1 MVVALEG
8 GYNLLNVGSG
18 SAAIAR
24 VLLESASMPSD
35 ACCEHSLFEHDAGVH
50 AGTMSAINDTCRLH
64 APWWP
69 ILREASAETAQC
81 SDASS

>member
-1 MVVALEG
+1 VVVALEG

-24 VLLESASMPSD
+24 VLLEPALVPSD
-35 ACCEHSLFEHDAGVH
+35 AFCEHSPSEHDAVVH

-69 ILREASAETAQC
+69 VLREASADTAQC
-81 SDASS
+81 DGCS